1 MSFNVFATVTITGND
16 YRIHFWLRS
25 KDVAVNRMKNS
36 DLVKKVDECKKK
48 KIRRKKKTKKDVSSI
63 IKMTRKDYKKWL
75 VTDTKSYLKKK
86 EEKIDIE

>member
-16 YRIHFWLRS
+16 YRIHFWLTS

-48 KIRRKKKTKKDVSSI
+48 KRRKKKNKERCKQYYQDD
-63 IKMTRKDYKKWL
+63 KERLQEMTCD
-75 VTDTKSYLKKK
+75 
-86 EEKIDIE
+86 